1 MQILSWSWIQCIYV
15 WSSTRN
21 IKGFILK
28 SVENF
33 RYSVT
38 YIHRPTLARHV
49 GTSISFHNWWK
60 SKVAPNDAVVA
71 ESSSKKTSSKKT
83 QPTVIQSFM
92 VSNTD
97 HYTKLFHS
105 ALFLLEEELAF
116 IKLKP
121 IVELQKNNGLPIMS
135 VNKVNDKACAEFLRL
150 SW

>member
-1 MQILSWSWIQCIYV
+1 MF
-15 WSSTRN
+15 SSDFEIECEEGKVISGVCKYCPEVEYNAFMSEAQTRN

-33 RYSVT
+33 RYSIT

-83 QPTVIQSFM
+83 QPTVIESFM

-97 HYTKLFHS
+97 HYTKLFRS
-105 ALFLLEEELAF
+105 VLFFTRRRVGIHKIETYCRTTE
-116 IKLKP
+116 K
-121 IVELQKNNGLPIMS
+121 
-135 VNKVNDKACAEFLRL
+135 
-150 SW
+150 